1 MVRRFAALAF
11 AALATLS
18 LAQPPVSPEPAKA
31 LYKLVDKSGKVIY
44 VDQVPKGFDGEV
56 TRIELDAAPTLQ
68 RPALPQGP
76 AAVPPTANEKG
87 GLADTNAARK
97 ARREKL
103 QADVDR
109 AREKLSA
116 AQKALADG
124 GIPKEGEYQPIQQKF
139 DAAGSREGD
148 AGPRPNCRRQVDA
161 YGRPYWMCPTIV
173 PGGEKYR
180 ERRADLEEAVRL
192 AEEEL
197 ETAQRAYRRGVD

>member
-1 MVRRFAALAF
+1 VVRSFAALAF
-11 AALATLS
+11 AALSAFS
-18 LAQPPVSPEPAKA
+18 LAQAPAPPEPAKA

-56 TRIELDAAPTLQ
+56 TRIEVDAAPTLQ
-68 RPALPQGP
+68 RPAPPGGP
-76 AAVPPTANEKG
+76 ATPPPTQEKA
-87 GLADTNAARK
+87 GLPDTNAARK
-97 ARREKL
+97 ARRERL

-109 AREKLSA
+109 AWEKLAA

-124 GIPKEGEYQPIQQKF
+124 GDPKEGEYQPIQQKF

-161 YGRPYWMCPTIV
+161 YGQPYWMCPTIV
-173 PGGEKYR
+173 PGEKYR
-180 ERRADLEEAVRL
+180 ERRAELQEAVRL